1 MWELLKAQ
9 RTPKINVLPVQVGPF
24 PPGTPLTDVFS
35 RDPVTGELLCSDAVE
50 NRGHHY
56 GSDLSDSDKD
66 ALIYWLLYQ

>member
-1 MWELLKAQ
+1 
-9 RTPKINVLPVQVGPF
+9 
-24 PPGTPLTDVFS
+24 
-35 RDPVTGELLCSDAVE
+35 LLCSDALE